1 MKIIVKKDN
10 QTFGPYTRE
19 EVLEF
24 IEVKELSL
32 EDLASLEGEENWNS
46 LTELLSISN
55 DSENDSSI
63 YDQFEDDDVDYEKM
77 KEWEDVFQD
86 EDEGGE
92 DEEFSEED
100 ENREGTNNSIPPP
113 INILE
118 SPVASGSSAAAPPPL
133 ESEQVVE
140 SEPIISYPA
149 RVEVRT
155 DVQSPAP
162 QEYTPPPPPSLP
174 LPPPPKTN
182 PGSSKREDK
191 EKSVSRVGRD
201 RISSSH
207 KIRGLNNKQTII
219 VVKGEGVLS
228 KIYSISLVFI
238 ILFVVIIILGFAGLI
253 FAPDRVAPILQNIGV
268 PSEVIEELKSPSVPS
283 KK

>member
-1 MKIIVKKDN
+1 VKIIVKKDN

-24 IEVKELSL
+24 IEVEELSL
-32 EDLASLEGEENWNS
+32 EDLGSLEGEENWNS

-55 DSENDSSI
+55 DSEKDSSI

-92 DEEFSEED
+92 DEDFSEQD

-113 INILE
+113 IDTLE
-118 SPVASGSSAAAPPPL
+118 SPVASDSSTSAPPPF
-133 ESEQVVE
+133 ESKQFVE
-140 SEPIISYPA
+140 GEPITSYPP
-149 RVEVRT
+149 RVEEQS
-155 DVQSPAP
+155 DGQSPAP

-174 LPPPPKTN
+174 LPPPPKTS
-182 PGSSKREDK
+182 PASSKREDK
-191 EKSVSRVGRD
+191 EKSVSRGGRD

-207 KIRGLNNKQTII
+207 KIRGLNNKQTVI

-253 FAPDRVAPILQNIGV
+253 FAPDRVAPILQKIGV